1 MSDEQQANFNGWA
14 KVEVMGHQTHIG
26 SVRTEAYGQ
35 AVMFRVDTPELPE
48 REYILTE
55 PEYCGGSWTPAG
67 STVRRMARPGVTA
80 LIGAG
85 SIYRIL
91 PCTEAAA
98 MKAIE
103 QEGRAPLQLI
113 SLPEGKQLTAGAGSG
128 NDDEDEDE
136 TDENAEDFEGD
147 TVFRESR
154 ERA

>member
-1 MSDEQQANFNGWA
+1 MNDEQQASFNGWA

-26 SVRTEAYGQ
+26 FVRTEAYGQ

-48 REYILTE
+48 REYILPN
-55 PEYCGGSWTPAG
+55 PEYVDGHWAPAG
-67 STVRRMARPGVTA
+67 ATVRRMARLGVTA

-91 PCTEAAA
+91 PCTESAA

-103 QEGRAPLQLI
+103 QCERAELQLI
-113 SLPEGKQLTAGAGSG
+113 ALPEGKQLAAGG
-128 NDDEDEDE
+128 NGDEGEDESG
-136 TDENAEDFEGD
+136 ENAEDFEDD
-147 TVFRESR
+147 TVFRENR